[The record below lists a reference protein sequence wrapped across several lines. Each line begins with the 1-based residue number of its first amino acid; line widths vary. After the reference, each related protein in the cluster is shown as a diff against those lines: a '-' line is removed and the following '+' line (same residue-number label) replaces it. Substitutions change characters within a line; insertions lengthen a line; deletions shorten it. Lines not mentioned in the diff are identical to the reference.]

1 MISLSARVNLSA
13 AVVLTIFI
21 ALTALALERAFEESA
36 TASMR
41 ERLYGQLYLLMSAAE
56 VSDSGMLAMPGHL
69 AEARFEQPGSGLYA
83 RIGDGQGETKWQSPS
98 AVGLELPPPPASHEG
113 LLRIS
118 FNNEAYFLVAVDIE
132 WETVEGSVPLRFSV
146 LQDPSVFNEQ
156 MQRYRHNLWGMLG
169 VMAALLL
176 LVLAGALT
184 WGLRPLRTVARE
196 VRAIESGQQDGLHRD
211 YPKEIRRL
219 TDNINALL
227 QQERAQQARYKN
239 ALGDLAHS
247 LKTPLAVLRG
257 LGESE
262 RSPQIDEQVSRM
274 DNIVQYQLQRAATA
288 GRSALTAPIAVVP
301 VAERLLATLEKVYHD
316 KPITLEKHFD
326 VNAHFRG
333 DEGDLMELLGNLLDN
348 AWKWC
353 GGKVVLRLEQVG
365 RVRPSGRNPTNPSSD
380 YASLIRPTNEDE
392 ALLIVVEDDG
402 PGIEPDEVYRV
413 LARGGRLDEATPGH
427 GIGLPMVRDI
437 VEAYEG
443 TLKID
448 RSELGGARIAV
459 HLP

>member
-83 RIGDGQGETKWQSPS
+83 RIGDGQGKTLWQSPS
-98 AVGLELPPPPASHEG
+98 AVGLELPPPPSKGDG
-113 LLRIS
+113 LLRLA
-118 FNNEAYFLVAVDIE
+118 FNNEQHFLVFVDIE
-132 WETVEGSVPLRFSV
+132 WETMEGSVPLRFSV

-169 VMAALLL
+169 VMAVLLL
-176 LVLAGALT
+176 MVLAGALA

-196 VRAIESGQQDGLHRD
+196 VRAIESGKQEALQRE

-219 TDNINALL
+219 TDNINTLL
-227 QQERAQQARYKN
+227 NHERATQARYKN

-257 LGESE
+257 LGDSE
-262 RSPQIDEQVSRM
+262 RSPQIDEQVTRM

-288 GRSALTAPIAVVP
+288 GRSALAAAIDAAP
-301 VAERLLATLEKVYHD
+301 VAERLVATLEKVYQE
-316 KPITLEKHFD
+316 KPITLDKQLD
-326 VNAHFRG
+326 PAAHFRG

-348 AWKWC
+348 AWKWAA
-353 GGKVVLRLEQVG
+353 GRIVLRLE
-365 RVRPSGRNPTNPSSD
+365 ND
-380 YASLIRPTNEDE
+380 DD
-392 ALLIVVEDDG
+392 ALLISVEDDG
-402 PGIEPDEVYRV
+402 PGIAAAKAEQV
-413 LARGGRLDEATPGH
+413 LARGVRLDEATPGH

-437 VEAYEG
+437 VEAYAG
-443 TLKID
+443 SLKIERAD
-448 RSELGGARIAV
+448 LGGARIAIR
-459 HLP
+459 LP

>member
-13 AVVLTIFI
+13 AAVLATFI
-21 ALTALALERAFEESA
+21 VLTALALERAFEESA
-36 TASMR
+36 TSALR
-41 ERLYGQLYLLMSAAE
+41 ERLFGQLYVVMSAAE

-69 AEARFEQPGSGLYA
+69 AEVRLEQPGSGLYA
-83 RIGDGQGETKWQSPS
+83 RIGDGSGNTEWQSPS
-98 AVGLELPPPPASHEG
+98 AVGLQLPVPPAQSDG
-113 LLRIS
+113 LLRVP
-118 FNNEAYFLVAVDIE
+118 FDGQEYFLVAVGIE
-132 WETVEGSVPLRFSV
+132 WETVEDSVPLRFSV
-146 LQDPSVFNEQ
+146 MENPAVFDEQ
-156 MQRYRHNLWGMLG
+156 MQRYRRSLWGWLG
-169 VMAALLL
+169 AMAVLLL
-176 LVLAGALT
+176 LALAGALA

-196 VRAIESGQQDGLHRD
+196 VGAIETGEQQELQRD
-211 YPKEIRRL
+211 YPREIRRL
-219 TDNINALL
+219 TDNINTLL
-227 QQERAQQARYKN
+227 QHERAQQARYKN
-239 ALGDLAHS
+239 ALADLAHS
-247 LKTPLAVLRG
+247 LKTPLAILRG

-262 RSPQIDEQVSRM
+262 RSPQIDEQVERM

-288 GRSALTAPIAVVP
+288 GRSAMAAPIAVAP

-326 VNAHFRG
+326 LEARFRG

-353 GGKVVLRLEQVG
+353 DGKIALHLEKEG
-365 RVRPSGRNPTNPSSD
+365 
-380 YASLIRPTNEDE
+380 E
-392 ALLIVVEDDG
+392 ALLIVAEDDG
-402 PGIEPDEVYRV
+402 PGIEADEVYRV

-448 RSELGGARIAV
+448 RSELGGARITV